1 MKTLLIAAAAVALSF
16 PAFAQSNDL
25 AGQIFAQSFETGD
38 GPKRVVT
45 TSAGNVDAVIA
56 HFAQDRET
64 GDGPRVRQAT
74 SIDVIISTS
83 NSDLTAFAKEKL
95 DNDERG
101 FN

>member
-1 MKTLLIAAAAVALSF
+1 MKTLIIAAAAVALAA
-16 PAFAQSNDL
+16 PAFAGPSDI
-25 AGQIFAQSFETGD
+25 ASQIFAQSYETGD
-38 GPKRVVT
+38 GPKRVT
-45 TSAGNVDAVIA
+45 ATSAGNADAVIA

-74 SIDVIISTS
+74 PSDLIVSTS

>member
-1 MKTLLIAAAAVALSF
+1 MKTIILTAAAIALSA
-16 PAFAQSNDL
+16 PAFAGSL
-25 AGQIFAQSFETGD
+25 ADEIFAQSHETGD
-38 GPKRVVT
+38 GPKRVIE
-45 TSAGNVDAVIA
+45 TSAGDVNAAVA
-56 HFAQDRET
+56 HFAQSRET